1 MRCVTNRNTSHFFYT
16 KSTILTRP
24 PHLLI
29 LHKFHK
35 PVQSFCLF
43 CIIIRNFATLD
54 YYNYI
59 ITNKLEINNYKKH
72 NSYAT
77 KIT

>member
-1 MRCVTNRNTSHFFYT
+1 MRCVTICNTSHFFT
-16 KSTILTRP
+16 LNQQFS
-24 PHLLI
+24 HASQLLI

-35 PVQSFCLF
+35 TVQSFCLF

-72 NSYAT
+72 NSYET

>member
-1 MRCVTNRNTSHFFYT
+1 MRCVTNRNTPHFFT
-16 KSTILTRP
+16 LNQQFS
-24 PHLLI
+24 HASQLLI

-35 PVQSFCLF
+35 SVQYFCLF
-43 CIIIRNFATLD
+43 CIIIRIFVNLN

-72 NSYAT
+72 NSYET

>member
-1 MRCVTNRNTSHFFYT
+1 MRCVTNRNTSHFFT
-16 KSTILTRP
+16 LNQQFSHAS
-24 PHLLI
+24 HLLI

-72 NSYAT
+72 NSYET